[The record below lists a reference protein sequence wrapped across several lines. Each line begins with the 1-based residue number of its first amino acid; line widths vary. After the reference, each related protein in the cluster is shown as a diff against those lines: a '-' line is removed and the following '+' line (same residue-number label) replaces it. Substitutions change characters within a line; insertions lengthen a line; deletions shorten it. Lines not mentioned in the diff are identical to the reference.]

1 METVKIETSRT
12 TAWRR
17 QKELE
22 TELHELSEKY
32 ESLKRSEIAIR
43 QRVQFL
49 QDSETEL
56 KQAKAVLE
64 TELKQATAK
73 LKQFE
78 TESLS
83 RSGLLKRPGHILAV
97 LAIFL
102 LANVWHN
109 ASGYAQTGG
118 SLIFGLFVVL
128 SIDLA
133 VLAFVRNGMK
143 LQAALYAFGTFVVTF
158 LSFNPDMF
166 TAQNYVISAIFAG
179 GFSYGIYSFSELFNQ
194 KN

>member
-22 TELHELSEKY
+22 TELHELSGKY

-49 QDSETEL
+49 QDS
-56 KQAKAVLE
+56 E